1 VALLVFAPFIVD
13 ATVTLILR
21 LLRGERA
28 WEAHRTH
35 YYQRLVQ
42 LGWGHRKTVLIEYGL
57 MLACGISAVLAPQ
70 LAEAGQWL
78 LIVGWCLIYAG
89 LMIGVSRL
97 ERASA
102 E

>member
-1 VALLVFAPFIVD
+1 
-13 ATVTLILR
+13 
-21 LLRGERA
+21 
-28 WEAHRTH
+28 
-35 YYQRLVQ
+35 
-42 LGWGHRKTVLIEYGL
+42 